1 MKNKKGFTIIEVSL
15 VLAIGGLILMMVF
28 IALPTLQRNQR
39 DAKRREDVLLLLEN
53 IKKYQQDNRGAL
65 PSVADDLAG
74 YNGNS
79 FTDPSGGDYGVKIV
93 ACEGGV
99 DGGLCKDETN
109 NEITTLQGLGPSSG
123 GRTMLVIT
131 QARCNGQEVVA
142 SSNPRRVAI
151 IYKLE
156 VAGVSCA
163 NT

>member
-65 PSVADDLAG
+65 P
-74 YNGNS
+74 N
-79 FTDPSGGDYGVKIV
+79 GGDDWTELKNDYLGTNFKDPNGEEYKLSPITCSGEDCAVGENDV
-93 ACEGGV
+93 A
-99 DGGLCKDETN
+99 GLN
-109 NEITTLQGLGPSSG
+109 FPNEYTIIIAKSAT
-123 GRTMLVIT
+123 
-131 QARCNGQEVVA
+131 CNGSYA
-142 SSNPRRVAI
+142 TPSSNPRRVAA

-156 VAGVSCA
+156 GPGVFCA